1 MIYIGLMLPT
11 GSTRTTHKR
20 TAARIHEQPSV
31 YCPCSSTAGSSFQNC
46 FFKIETGKA
55 LTTGLAGLALTMT
68 TLPKTSLLPAFV
80 AGFKRV
86 LTMHKPG
93 TTNFPARFTSF
104 AAISAR
110 LLIAFVHSDFLIS
123 VASESAWAR
132 APLVMGFKPAFIAFM
147 GAMIG
152 LSWLQRW
159 MD

>member
-11 GSTRTTHKR
+11 GSIRTTHKR
-20 TAARIHEQPSV
+20 TAAGIHEQTSV
-31 YCPCSSTAGSSFQNC
+31 YCPCFSRAGSSFQNC

-55 LTTGLAGLALTMT
+55 LTTVLAGLTLTMT

-110 LLIAFVHSDFLIS
+110 LFIAFVHSDFLIS
-123 VASESAWAR
+123 VALRVLGQGPPWSWAQTC
-132 APLVMGFKPAFIAFM
+132 LHSFH
-147 GAMIG
+147 
-152 LSWLQRW
+152 
-159 MD
+159 